1 MAEYDFDQPIL
12 PQSFDNNS
20 FATPDIFA
28 AYENF
33 KKQQQSFM
41 QQQAQ
46 VTEDIQNKQAQ
57 AQARGVDLDVAGRM
71 YKVFDPNLNPKVR
84 QFLLNETAQYVG
96 ADTKGQRYKDV
107 STMIMG
113 LDPDTM
119 TAMKEL
125 FANKLKDASPGQIKD
140 TINGILTGQ
149 ISMSSFVD
157 EVGQMQMQRQQELQQ
172 QRQAPI
178 VRPFQPGQPSQVQSF
193 EGQRTVPPNAQQ
205 VSPQLVGALGL
216 DSTQTYRNSDL
227 IKHGYRIP
235 FDAKDQE
242 KLATD
247 ISTQSV
253 GVSSLLNESAK
264 LIQIFEGRPEVLGT
278 VGSASQVV
286 QGTIRQV
293 QGALRMIGAEDIS
306 NPYSDEIQ
314 NTLKGV
320 TDDLQKRGIL
330 QGTAEDASRI
340 QAMVLSLAYRMAQA
354 ENIPG
359 NRLTNGIIQQH
370 LMQIGHS
377 ASPEQF
383 KAVLSDTLA
392 STIRQFDENIRRTLG
407 ADGVDIV
414 ARSLTDADIA
424 LLGSG
429 GVGPDGKLTGPVSAL
444 PKPMARAILDEAV
457 RRKEGAANPN
467 TITPASPTIEEE
479 QNTLGQLE
487 TQGKQRKMAK
497 DDEEMRLA
505 REREER
511 AGRQEQLANQRE
523 ERTTRV
529 AEGHLGLATEQ
540 ALLAQEREERQAKFQ
555 EENAKFA
562 REKEERATR
571 VAEGHLELAKKN
583 YDLSVARERRQA
595 EQHQQDKIGAAFAAF
610 GKAIAN
616 MYSGASVGGGGRSL
630 GADQNEAAFRI
641 NPAPQRVPPRPP
653 GK

>member
-1 MAEYDFDQPIL
+1 M
-12 PQSFDNNS
+12 
-20 FATPDIFA
+20 A
-28 AYENF
+28 AYQGF
-33 KKQQQSFM
+33 RQQQQDFI

-46 VTEDIQNKQAQ
+46 IKDQIDTKQEEANS
-57 AQARGVDLDVAGRM
+57 RKVDLDIASRM
-71 YKVFDPNLNPKVR
+71 YKVFDPNINQGVR
-84 QFLLNETAQYVG
+84 KFLLDETAQYVG
-96 ADTKGQRYKDV
+96 ADIKGDRYKGV
-107 STMIMG
+107 SKMINS

-119 TAMKEL
+119 SAMKQL
-125 FANKLKDASPGQIKD
+125 FATKLKDATPGQIKE

-149 ISMSSFVD
+149 IPMSSFVD
-157 EVGQMQMQRQQELQQ
+157 EVGQMQMAQQQEMEQRQQQTQ
-172 QRQAPI
+172 I
-178 VRPFQPGQPSQVQSF
+178 VKPFQPGQPSQVQSF

-216 DSTQTYRNSDL
+216 DSTKTYRNSDL

-242 KLATD
+242 KLAAD
-247 ISTQSV
+247 ITTQSV
-253 GVSSLLNESAK
+253 GVSSLLSESAK
-264 LIQIFEGRPEVLGT
+264 LIQLFEGRPEVLGT
-278 VGSASQVV
+278 VGSASQTI
-286 QGTIRQV
+286 QSTIRQV
-293 QGALRMIGAEDIS
+293 QGALRMIGAEDVS

-314 NTLKGV
+314 GTLKGV
-320 TDDLQKRGIL
+320 TDELQKRGIL
-330 QGTAEDASRI
+330 QATAEDSSRV

-370 LMQIGHS
+370 LLQIGHS

-383 KAVLSDTLA
+383 KAVLQDTIG

-407 ADGVDIV
+407 TDGVSVV
-414 ARSLTDADIA
+414 ARQMTDADIA

-429 GVGPDGKLTGPVSAL
+429 SVGPDGKLTGPVSAL
-444 PKPMARAILDEAV
+444 PKQMARALLDEAV

-487 TQGKQRKMAK
+487 TQGKQRKMVK
-497 DDEEMRLA
+497 EDEEMRIA
-505 REREER
+505 REKEER

-529 AEGHLGLATEQ
+529 AEGHLD
-540 ALLAQEREERQAKFQ
+540 
-555 EENAKFA
+555 
-562 REKEERATR
+562 
-571 VAEGHLELAKKN
+571 LAKKN
-583 YDLSVARERRQA
+583 YDLATEREERQEAHQQKQEAMAERQFNYMVAKDRRAA
-595 EQHQQDKIGAAFAAF
+595 EQHQRDKIGAAFAAF
-610 GKAIAN
+610 GKAIAGRF
-616 MYSGASVGGGGRSL
+616 SGASVGGGG
-630 GADQNEAAFRI
+630 GGGGPGQNEAAFRI